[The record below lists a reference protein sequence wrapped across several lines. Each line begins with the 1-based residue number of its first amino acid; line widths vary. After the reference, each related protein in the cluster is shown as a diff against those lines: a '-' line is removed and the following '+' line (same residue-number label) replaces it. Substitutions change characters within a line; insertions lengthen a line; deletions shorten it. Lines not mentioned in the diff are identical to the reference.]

1 MLNKRRAAAG
11 WMKGDKN
18 MESIYAEYDRYKQL
32 CRELGIIRLEI
43 DEWMNKY
50 EDENEWRN
58 ALVEV

>member
-1 MLNKRRAAAG
+1 MPHG
-11 WMKGDKN
+11 GGMEKGDKN